1 MIALQAYAKINLT
14 LEVIGRRA
22 DGYHEVASIMQTIDI
37 CDTVTLAP
45 APDLSL
51 SCDDRALETPD
62 NLALT
67 AARLLRDESGYG
79 GGAHIDIRKA
89 IPTSAGLGGGSA
101 DAAATLRG
109 LNRLWRLDMP
119 MAQLE
124 AIAARIGSDVPFLLT
139 GGTAIALG
147 RGERIRR
154 LPPANVDWMV
164 TLTPRIA
171 HAGANASKTAALY
184 DMISPANY
192 TRGAL
197 TRKLEARIRG
207 GGDVPPQF
215 LFNAFDDVARR
226 GYPGIERYMA
236 VFAGLGAREIHLTG
250 SGPAM
255 YALMPRR
262 ELGTAIHL
270 LLRNAHG
277 WDARLARAIAPPA
290 DADES
295 PDASG
300 GRQPF

>member
-14 LEVIGRRA
+14 LEVIGRRR

-37 CDTVTLAP
+37 RDTVSLEP

-67 AARLLRDESGYG
+67 AARMLRDESGYG

-89 IPTSAGLGGGSA
+89 IPTAAGLGGGSS

-109 LNRLWRLDMP
+109 LNRLWGLDMP

-124 AIAARIGSDVPFLLT
+124 AIGARVGSDVPFLLT

-154 LPPANVDWMV
+154 LPPANVDWLV

-171 HAGANASKTAALY
+171 HAGRRASKTAALY
-184 DMISPANY
+184 DALTPDSY

-207 GGDVPPQF
+207 EGDVPPQF

-226 GYPGIERYMA
+226 AYPGIERYRA
-236 VFAGLGAREIHLTG
+236 VFGGLGAREIHLTG
-250 SGPAM
+250 AGPTM

-277 WDARLARAIAPPA
+277 WDARLARAITPPA
-290 DADES
+290 DAGDEV
-295 PDASG
+295 AAQSG
-300 GRQPF
+300 E

>member
-1 MIALQAYAKINLT
+1 MVTLQAYAKINLT
-14 LEVIGRRA
+14 LEVIGRRE
-22 DGYHEVASIMQTIDI
+22 DGYHEIASIMQTIDI
-37 CDTVTLAP
+37 SDTVTLSP

-62 NLALT
+62 NLALA
-67 AARLLRDESGYG
+67 AARLLRHESGYG

-89 IPTSAGLGGGSA
+89 IPTAAGLGGGSA

-109 LNRLWRLDMP
+109 LNRLWGLNMP

-124 AIAARIGSDVPFLLT
+124 AIGAKVGSDVPFLLT

-154 LPPANVDWMV
+154 LPPANVDWLV

-171 HAGANASKTAALY
+171 PAGGQASKTAAVY
-184 DMISPANY
+184 DMLTPDDY

-226 GYPGIERYMA
+226 AYPGLERYRV
-236 VFAGLGAREIHLTG
+236 VFSGLGAREIHLTG
-250 SGPAM
+250 SGPTL

-277 WDARLARAIAPPA
+277 WDARLARAITPPA
-290 DADES
+290 DDES
-295 PDASG
+295 AG
-300 GRQPF
+300 